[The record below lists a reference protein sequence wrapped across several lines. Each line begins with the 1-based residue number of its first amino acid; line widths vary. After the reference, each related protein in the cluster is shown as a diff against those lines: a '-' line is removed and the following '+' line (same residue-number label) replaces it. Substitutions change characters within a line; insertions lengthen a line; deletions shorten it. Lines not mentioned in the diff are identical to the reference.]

1 MNTYEDQQTNFA
13 TGEQLNDL
21 KPHKK
26 VSQATLK
33 RRAKQNDEKAKKREN
48 SPEVKAKERQP
59 LFLSKMNSNFFN
71 QDGKQGEFEIFESKH
86 KQSMQVQN
94 FKIGNH
100 VKMVQEENN

>member
-1 MNTYEDQQTNFA
+1 
-13 TGEQLNDL
+13 
-21 KPHKK
+21 
-26 VSQATLK
+26 
-33 RRAKQNDEKAKKREN
+33 
-48 SPEVKAKERQP
+48 
-59 LFLSKMNSNFFN
+59 MNSNFFN